1 LRGRSLQTEDA
12 PVEIPETRYAIASD
26 GAYLAYQLF
35 GDGPVDLLYIPGF
48 ASHLEV
54 YWEFPQVARFL
65 RRLGRVAR
73 VILFDKRGTGL
84 SDRVTR
90 AADLETMMDD
100 VRSVLDAVGSHR
112 TVLWGDGLDGGGTC
126 AIYTASFPDRVAA
139 FIWWQA
145 IAVWEAA
152 DPEYPWGF
160 TAEETERFR
169 TEIKQHWGKES
180 GSATL
185 LRLVG
190 GPSMADDPAWQRLY
204 AKLCRYAA
212 TPGGAI
218 ALDAMWDGLDLRNI
232 LPTVRVPTLV
242 VKRKEEDEPEGRYIA
257 SRIPGARLAVLSECN
272 DFTPTLGDQ
281 DEIFEVVT
289 SFLDSVRQ
297 EESEFDRILAT
308 VLFTDI
314 VDSTVKAV
322 ELGDRRWKALVE
334 DHHARVRAVLSRYRG
349 HEIDTAG
356 DGFFASFDGP
366 ARAVRC
372 GKALTQSVRE
382 LGIEVR
388 VGVHTGECE
397 LIDGKPGGASV
408 VVGARIGAL
417 ADPGEVLTSQT
428 VKELVAGSGLV
439 FEDRGEHDLKGVPD
453 RWRLY
458 RVAD

>member
-1 LRGRSLQTEDA
+1 
-12 PVEIPETRYAIASD
+12 
-26 GAYLAYQLF
+26 
-35 GDGPVDLLYIPGF
+35 
-48 ASHLEV
+48 
-54 YWEFPQVARFL
+54 
-65 RRLGRVAR
+65 

-84 SDRVTR
+84 SDRVTH

-100 VRSVLDAVGSHR
+100 VRSVLDAVGAQR

-126 AIYTASFPDRVAA
+126 AVYAASFPDRVVA

-145 IAVWEAA
+145 IAVEGSA
-152 DPEYPWGF
+152 DPEYPWGY
-160 TAEETERFR
+160 TAEESERCR
-169 TEIKQHWGKES
+169 MEIKQHWGGDS
-180 GSATL
+180 GAARL

-190 GPSMADDPAWQRLY
+190 GPSMADDPDWQRLY
-204 AKLCRYAA
+204 AKLCRYAT

-232 LPTVRVPTLV
+232 LPSLRVPTLV
-242 VKRKEEDEPEGRYIA
+242 VKRKKQDEPEGRYIA
-257 SRIPGARLAVLSECN
+257 SRIPGARLAVLSECD

-281 DEIFEVVT
+281 DEVFGIVT

-314 VDSTVKAV
+314 VDSTMKAV
-322 ELGDRRWKALVE
+322 ELGDRRWKDLVE
-334 DHHARVRAVLSRYRG
+334 DHHARVRALLSRYRG
-349 HEIDTAG
+349 REIDTAG

-372 GKALTQSVRE
+372 GKALTESVRE

-397 LIDGKPGGASV
+397 LA
-408 VVGARIGAL
+408 
-417 ADPGEVLTSQT
+417 SQT
-428 VKELVAGSGLV
+428 VKDLVAGSGLV
-439 FEDRGEHDLKGVPD
+439 FEDAGEHELKGVPD

-458 RVAD
+458 RVVG